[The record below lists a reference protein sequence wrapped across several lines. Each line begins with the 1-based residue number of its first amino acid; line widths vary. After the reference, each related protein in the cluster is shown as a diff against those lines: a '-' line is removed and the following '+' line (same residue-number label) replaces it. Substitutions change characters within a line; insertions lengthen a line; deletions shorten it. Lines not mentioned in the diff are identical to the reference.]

1 MAQGVS
7 SHLNRSSSG
16 YERSGPQCQSF
27 VSIGPRKSQLSGHC
41 EMAGQ
46 VVPLRDSP
54 REKKGRL
61 YSSSCLP

>member
-7 SHLNRSSSG
+7 SYLNRSSGG
-16 YERSGPQCQSF
+16 YERSGPQCQSL
-27 VSIGPRKSQLSGHC
+27 VPIGPRKSQLSRHC

-54 REKKGRL
+54 RKKGTL
-61 YSSSCLP
+61 